1 MATKKPAK
9 KGDVKSQT
17 SKVAE
22 PELIVKT
29 DDNKSVEPEVKE
41 ENILDGTPFKSVDEL
56 KQSWLSSRD
65 EGTKTGE
72 ALNQI
77 KERAKTDPELNSKL
91 ADVFG
96 IPKLEPPQKEE
107 SKEEPSTS
115 EDPWIEKKKAE
126 EVKKEQLEVDSF
138 VQEHKET
145 FFTDGGTFN
154 QEEWRK
160 VSSLYPVVLQT
171 AEMNNEILSTK
182 EALDRALYFSKNP
195 NPNKEIEVNPQE
207 REAEHA
213 TQSTGATGSKPPKE
227 VKLTADQQWV
237 VSKFPSLT
245 KEGYIEELE
254 KQK

>member
-9 KGDVKSQT
+9 KEDVKDQT
-17 SKVAE
+17 SKKVE

-29 DDNKSVEPEVKE
+29 DDNKSEELEVKQ
-41 ENILDGTPFKSVDEL
+41 ENILEGTPFKSVDEL

-96 IPKLEPPQKEE
+96 IPKLEPPQIEE
-107 SKEEPSTS
+107 KEEPSAS

-126 EVKKEQLEVDSF
+126 EAKKEQLEVESF

-160 VSSLYPVVLQT
+160 VSSLYPVVVQT

-213 TQSTGATGSKPPKE
+213 TQSTGATGSKPLKE
-227 VKLTADQQWV
+227 VKLTAEQQWV
-237 VSKFPSLT
+237 ADKFGLT
-245 KEGYIEELE
+245 AEEYLEGQ
-254 KQK
+254 QK